1 MSFLKIP
8 PEEVGDVKYEP
19 PSLPSGGGAAYNGED
34 VGDEFDDP
42 NEGGG
47 TLEFDEQ
54 DAGGLDCECMDKET
68 QWRPEY

>member
-1 MSFLKIP
+1 MSILKIP
-8 PEEVGDVKYEP
+8 LEEVGDVKYEP
-19 PSLPSGGGAAYNGED
+19 PSLPSGGGGVAYNGDD

-54 DAGGLDCECMDKET
+54 DAACECT
-68 QWRPEY
+68 HVLLV

>member
-1 MSFLKIP
+1 M
-8 PEEVGDVKYEP
+8 KYEP
-19 PSLPSGGGAAYNGED
+19 PSLPSGGGGVAYNGDD

-54 DAGGLDCECMDKET
+54 DAACECT
-68 QWRPEY
+68 HVLLV

>member
-19 PSLPSGGGAAYNGED
+19 PSLPSGGGVAYSGGGAAYNGED

-54 DAGGLDCECMDKET
+54 DAGGLDCECMAGS
-68 QWRPEY
+68 

>member
-1 MSFLKIP
+1 M
-8 PEEVGDVKYEP
+8 KYEP
-19 PSLPSGGGAAYNGED
+19 PSLPSGGGGVAYSGGGAAYNGD

-54 DAGGLDCECMDKET
+54 DAACECSV
-68 QWRPEY
+68 